1 VLTPLCQLY
10 LFYCCFFFA
19 FVLPFMSILISKKYS
34 LTSSWSFNGQNIA
47 YHPLSFLFFIFFQ
60 WLYLKFLNI
69 NGIFFYWSVKI
80 SNNRDQMN
88 VIQNFRGKNR
98 FFPYL
103 KKKTT
108 FFFIIVNFS
117 HYSFNFLNNKFK
129 IKINTLNYEN
139 K

>member
-1 VLTPLCQLY
+1 
-10 LFYCCFFFA
+10 
-19 FVLPFMSILISKKYS
+19 
-34 LTSSWSFNGQNIA
+34 
-47 YHPLSFLFFIFFQ
+47 
-60 WLYLKFLNI
+60 
-69 NGIFFYWSVKI
+69 
-80 SNNRDQMN
+80 MN

-139 K
+139 KKKVKINTSIIKYSITHKIC